1 MEATRG
7 SFSVPGTKRVTV
19 AFCVPE
25 TVAVCATE
33 TVAKARPTRLTDAG
47 RIVLLSAWFVYCC
60 ECLIQIKWLQ
70 KKEQNEG
77 KGLQL

>member
-1 MEATRG
+1 MIEATRG

-19 AFCVPE
+19 VFCVAE

-47 RIVLLSAWFVYCC
+47 RIVLLSAWFEYCC
-60 ECLIQIKWLQ
+60 ECLIQIK
-70 KKEQNEG
+70 
-77 KGLQL
+77 

>member
-1 MEATRG
+1 MMEATRG

-19 AFCVPE
+19 AFCVP
-25 TVAVCATE
+25 E